1 MADNVEDLQNPTAL
15 RLKAA
20 LLLDRAEKA
29 LREDD
34 ASELRRKAQAFL
46 TRAMRLETSR
56 SAGAQGTRR
65 K

>member
-56 SAGAQGTRR
+56 SARAQGTRR